1 MKIVH
6 LTSTLDPDAGGPP
19 VVVSR
24 LAAAQAALGHEV
36 AIVGG
41 RAVERAERTRA
52 FLNETPGIDAVEIRD
67 LPIHTPGV
75 TGFLSGGETVA
86 VLDES
91 HAKSPVDVVHL
102 HGLWEPLLVC
112 VARWCRKHQVPYV
125 ICPHGMLDY

>member
-52 FLNETPGIDAVEIRD
+52 FLNETPGIDAVEIGRA
-67 LPIHTPGV
+67 HV
-75 TGFLSGGETVA
+75 
-86 VLDES
+86 
-91 HAKSPVDVVHL
+91 
-102 HGLWEPLLVC
+102 
-112 VARWCRKHQVPYV
+112 
-125 ICPHGMLDY
+125 